1 MAKEKEFT
9 REALLKSRLF
19 EGYQKDF
26 LAVILKEPAY
36 TIADAKREVEKVFGK
51 KERD

>member
-9 REALLKSRLF
+9 REALIHSRLF
-19 EGYQKDF
+19 SGYQIDF
-26 LAVILKEPAY
+26 LSAILHKPVY
-36 TIADAKREVEKVFGK
+36 TIEEAKREVERVLGK